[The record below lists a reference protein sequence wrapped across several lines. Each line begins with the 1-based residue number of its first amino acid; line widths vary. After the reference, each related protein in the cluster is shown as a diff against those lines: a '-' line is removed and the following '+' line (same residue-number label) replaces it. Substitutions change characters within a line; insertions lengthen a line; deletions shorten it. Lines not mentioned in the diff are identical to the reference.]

1 MNKRY
6 KRTREDEI
14 AEIMRNRSMGLLDH
28 AITHEMLE
36 EGEKVKEGEEIKT
49 GIRLTTIPD
58 CEIVIR
64 KDAFDSE
71 IGFLIDCEVEH
82 QFDSIKAKRLGQYI
96 AKEDLP
102 KMIKELKKFE
112 E

>member
-1 MNKRY
+1 MKIKDAESMRKRILGTERNKV
-6 KRTREDEI
+6 
-14 AEIMRNRSMGLLDH
+14 
-28 AITHEMLE
+28 
-36 EGEKVKEGEEIKT
+36 EKGEEIKT
-49 GIRLTTIPD
+49 GIRLTTVPD

-64 KDAFDSE
+64 EDAFGNE

-82 QFDSIKAKRLGQYI
+82 QFDGIKAKRLGQYI